1 MLPWNKLLLCALES
15 GVWQKNKNSK
25 IQTVWAF
32 TMAFV
37 WPCGVDSTWTSK
49 AINAIATRRYHDT
62 LPCTLSVPSV
72 LGRAGV
78 AMDGIKSPD
87 NIKADWLTWSR
98 ASSKRSSLKSLDGSG
113 LAGTGYPER
122 PKDKHWHAPALHRH
136 RMAKGE
142 AYAQLQSKLQP
153 TQISGAAKQ
162 TCRTHT
168 NHQQVKLHKRALT
181 KRQPKGFTTTFV
193 GKPRKQF
200 MNEQHLLGG
209 GLALDMKAG
218 TAFVSIFT

>member
-1 MLPWNKLLLCALES
+1 MLPWNKLLLCALEF
-15 GVWQKNKNSK
+15 GKKNKNSK

-49 AINAIATRRYHDT
+49 AINAIATRRCHDT

-78 AMDGIKSPD
+78 AMDSIKSPD

-98 ASSKRSSLKSLDGSG
+98 ASSKRSSLKGLDGSG

-136 RMAKGE
+136 RMAEGE
-142 AYAQLQSKLQP
+142 ACAQLQSKLQP

-168 NHQQVKLHKRALT
+168 NHQEAKLHKRALT
-181 KRQPKGFTTTFV
+181 KRQKASQLLLWENQGNPSW
-193 GKPRKQF
+193 
-200 MNEQHLLGG
+200 MNN
-209 GLALDMKAG
+209 
-218 TAFVSIFT
+218 IFLEVVWH